1 MFGMSERINTSGV
14 CNDDNWTVRIPKDYE
29 KFYFS
34 QLANGYGLNMPETLK
49 TALVMKDKQGKRVET
64 LIDKCNEA
72 SRILLEDG
80 PMTEQDA
87 NKLQKEN
94 KLNNIFSY

>member
-1 MFGMSERINTSGV
+1 
-14 CNDDNWTVRIPKDYE
+14 
-29 KFYFS
+29 
-34 QLANGYGLNMPETLK
+34 
-49 TALVMKDKQGKRVET
+49 MKDKQGKRVET

-80 PMTEQDA
+80 PMTEQEA